1 MKDII
6 KYSFSIL
13 IMISCLILF
22 TIMAFKTIVFGD
34 ISGKDDNLDEP
45 GKQEQNIEVD
55 KEPEKDDRPVKPDKV
70 KPEDAPFTTA
80 DASYFNDALFIGDSR
95 TMGLKEYGQMEG
107 AEFFANTGMSVYN
120 VKDKAERCCYYC
132 GTPYAERHEVFGG
145 PNRQISIDNGFQV
158 DLCPAHHREIQDNI
172 TEWAKKQNRI
182 WRKAYQ
188 TKYER
193 TLIKRG
199 ATEEQARES
208 FIMLIGRSYL

>member
-1 MKDII
+1 MCGKERLIVNN
-6 KYSFSIL
+6 SIL
-13 IMISCLILF
+13 NDYYKNCPIP
-22 TIMAFKTIVFGD
+22 K
-34 ISGKDDNLDEP
+34 P
-45 GKQEQNIEVD
+45 VD
-55 KEPEKDDRPVKPDKV
+55 KPRKKKV
-70 KPEDAPFTTA
+70 NG
-80 DASYFNDALFIGDSR
+80 Y
-95 TMGLKEYGQMEG
+95 
-107 AEFFANTGMSVYN
+107 
-120 VKDKAERCCYYC
+120 KDKAERCCYYC

-172 TEWAKKQNRI
+172 TEWAQKQNRI

-199 ATEEQARES
+199 LTEEQARES